1 MSLPPDV
8 TPRTRRSRTGF
19 WLIMGL
25 GVLLVAL
32 FCALGVWQ
40 VERLAWKRD
49 LIATVDARLAAPAA
63 PAPAPAAWPQ
73 INQTDD
79 RYRKVTV
86 TGQFRHDAEVLVQA
100 VTELGGGFWV
110 MTPLV
115 TPDGTWLINRGFVP
129 ADRRDPGTRAAGQID
144 GTVTVTGLM
153 RMTEPDGAFLR
164 ANAPDEGRW
173 YSRDVAAIADRTGL
187 ALAPAF
193 IDADATPNPGG
204 LPVGG
209 LTVVAFR
216 NSHLSYALTWF
227 ALALG
232 TIAGLVILVR
242 QDRAHGLARP

>member
-1 MSLPPDV
+1 MSLPPDL
-8 TPRTRRSRTGF
+8 TPRTPRSRTGF

-25 GVLLVAL
+25 GVLLFGL

-63 PAPAPAAWPQ
+63 AAPAPEVWPQ

-86 TGQFRHDAEVLVQA
+86 TGRFRHDDEVLVQA

-115 TPDGTWLINRGFVP
+115 TQNGTWLINRGFVP
-129 ADRRDPGTRAAGQID
+129 ADRRDPDTRATGQID

-164 ANAPDEGRW
+164 ANAPESQRW
-173 YSRDVAAIADRTGL
+173 YSRDVAAIADQTGID
-187 ALAPAF
+187 LAPAF

-227 ALALG
+227 VLALG
-232 TIAGLVILVR
+232 SIVGLVILVR
-242 QDRAHGLARP
+242 QDRAHRRALP